1 MMITE
6 RAARVSYLNG
16 LIGKPYVA
24 GEMGPTRFDCYGLAR
39 QLQRDFW
46 GRALPRFQLPGET
59 GRFAVA
65 SAIAAHP
72 ERERWAETAD
82 PVDGAIVV
90 MARQD
95 CGFHMGCWVDLD
107 GGLVV
112 HTIEQTGV
120 VANSRFQLI
129 SPAQRWR
136 LSFFVPEVGK

>member
-1 MMITE
+1 MIINPSE
-6 RAARVSYLNG
+6 RVAYLNG
-16 LIGKPYVA
+16 LIGKPYVG
-24 GEMGPTRFDCYGLAR
+24 GEMGPSRFDCYGLAR

-46 GRALPRFQLPGET
+46 GRALPRFQLPGSSS
-59 GRFAVA
+59 RVAVA

-72 ERERWAETAD
+72 ERDRWTDVAE

-107 GGLVV
+107 GGLVI
-112 HTIEQTGV
+112 HTLEQTGV
-120 VANSRFQLI
+120 VADPRFQLT

-136 LSFFVPEVGK
+136 LSFFMPEPA